1 MSRIRIGAAVAGGAL
16 LVTTCGLAGLVT
28 VVSHSSASQAASVA
42 ARSAASSTN
51 TMDAL
56 SSATV
61 NTAALVSP
69 KVTLIQSA
77 AGLGSGEII
86 DSRGYVVTNYHVL
99 SGGKSNLAP
108 PFTVTLSNGRTYP
121 ASVAGTDS
129 ADDLAV
135 LRIKATGLKPIG
147 YGDSSKLRVG
157 QIVLAVGN
165 PLGYAQTV
173 TFGIVST
180 LGRGLPEGGPAT
192 YLPNLIQT
200 SAPINPGNSGGAL
213 VDLNGNL
220 VGIPTLAAQDPN
232 QGTAAQGIGF
242 AIPSN
247 RVKFI
252 ADQVIKNG
260 KVVNTGRA
268 YLGIS
273 ALDVTPDVQ
282 AQYNLPINHGVLV
295 AQVAKDGPAA
305 KAGLTA
311 GEIITNLNS
320 TAIDNNTTLLDVL
333 STLQPN
339 KSVSLQVVGTNGSK
353 HTVKVTLGT
362 LPAGQ

>member
-1 MSRIRIGAAVAGGAL
+1 MTHIRRGAAAAGSAL
-16 LVTTCGLAGLVT
+16 LITTCAIAGLT
-28 VVSHSSASQAASVA
+28 TIVSRSSATQAAPA
-42 ARSAASSTN
+42 AASSTT

-56 SSATV
+56 SSATEH
-61 NTAALVSP
+61 TAALVSP
-69 KVTLIQSA
+69 KVTLIQSSQ
-77 AGLGSGEII
+77 GLGSGEII
-86 DSRGYVVTNYHVL
+86 DSRGYIVTNYHVL
-99 SGGKSNLAP
+99 AGEQSAQLAP
-108 PFTVTLSNGRTYP
+108 PFTVTLSNGKTYP

-135 LRIKATGLKPIG
+135 LRIKATGLRPIT
-147 YGDSSKLRVG
+147 YGDSTKLQVG

-173 TFGIVST
+173 TFGIIST
-180 LGRGLPEGGPAT
+180 LNRGLPEGGPAT

-213 VDLNGNL
+213 VDLSGNL

-252 ADQVIKNG
+252 ADQIIKNG

-273 ALDVTPDVQ
+273 ALDVTSDVQ
-282 AQYNLPINHGVLV
+282 AQYNLPVNHGVLV
-295 AQVAKDGPAA
+295 AQVAKSGPAA

-311 GEIITNLNS
+311 GEIITNLNGR
-320 TAIDNNTTLLDVL
+320 TIDSNATLLDVL
-333 STLQPN
+333 STLQPG
-339 KSVSLQVVGTNGSK
+339 KTVSIQAVGTNGK
-353 HTVKVTLGT
+353 TRTFKVTLGT